1 MEYRRGTKRANIL
14 LQVKQRCMRSTEGIF
29 QKISSKMLWGRDAK
43 GTINERS
50 FVRIDILSNTEAVGV
65 DLSKRVPILQA
76 MTIIGYVLPR
86 TNKMIQTE
94 KSQTNSTVLDLLLD
108 DKFCGVH
115 YFCTRGGKM

>member
-50 FVRIDILSNTEAVGV
+50 FVRIDILSNTETVGV
-65 DLSKRVPILQA
+65 DLSTRVPILQA
-76 MTIIGYVLPR
+76 MTILIGYVLPR
-86 TNKMIQTE
+86 TNKMIQT
-94 KSQTNSTVLDLLLD
+94 SQTNSTVLDLLLD